1 MTELLGALD
10 RTGAIL
16 RQGGWNF
23 CLVGGLAVSARTE
36 PRFTRDVDLA
46 VVVESDDAA
55 QALVC
60 SLLALGFT
68 INAVVENDATDR
80 MATVRMTADDGWH
93 IDLLFASSGIEA
105 EIVAGAT
112 DLEVVAGLVVPVASV
127 GHLIALKLLS
137 KNDATRP
144 NDTADLRALSLIADP
159 DDLLVAHQSVSLIV
173 ERGYH
178 RGRDLIA
185 DLDLALR
192 FVAGS

>member
-55 QALVC
+55 QALLR

-127 GHLIALKLLS
+127 GHLCCQRT
-137 KNDATRP
+137 TRP
-144 NDTADLRALSLIADP
+144 APTTPQTSELC
-159 DDLLVAHQSVSLIV
+159 H
-173 ERGYH
+173 
-178 RGRDLIA
+178 
-185 DLDLALR
+185 
-192 FVAGS
+192 